1 MDAYDSKAL
10 RVWRDQVTEE
20 VNMQAMALAKGS
32 ATDYADYRDRA
43 GRIKGL
49 WDAVHIMDEVLDKLN
64 GKTKEEI

>member
-1 MDAYDSKAL
+1 
-10 RVWRDQVTEE
+10 
-20 VNMQAMALAKGS
+20 MALAKGS

-49 WDAVHIMDEVLDKLN
+49 WDAVHLMDEVLDNLN